1 MIKPPLRVMIK
12 LLLLVIVAL
21 CVVVG
26 AFCPFGFWAAFE
38 PGQERF
44 RIIYPAVFVA
54 AIIVGSIAE
63 RFIRKL

>member
-1 MIKPPLRVMIK
+1 MVK
-12 LLLLVIVAL
+12 LLLQLVMAV

-44 RIIYPAVFVA
+44 LIIYPLIFAT
-54 AIIVGSIAE
+54 AIVLGTVAE
-63 RFIRKL
+63 RIVRRMS